1 MENSFHDS
9 FVGFVKSPNPLRS
22 VRVPRRD
29 SVALAKGQDSNENNY
44 VPNVPKLQPPPMAE
58 EQERTAIGFDK

>member
-29 SVALAKGQDSNENNY
+29 SVALAKGQDSNENNFA
-44 VPNVPKLQPPPMAE
+44 PKPQQPPKIEVAK
-58 EQERTAIGFDK
+58 EQEPTPFDK

>member
-44 VPNVPKLQPPPMAE
+44 VPKLQPPPMAE